1 MGEYDVRQT
10 AMGGSDETL
19 VKEVSGPLFGAKGWM
34 KFLGVLMIIYAIL
47 MTVMTLGI
55 GLIIAWLP
63 FWIGL
68 LLFKAAGSVE
78 LAATSGSKQALI
90 ETMTRL
96 KTYFTIYGI
105 LALIGIVVAVIA
117 MIVFGTTALLSSLS
131 SFSNL

>member
-10 AMGGSDETL
+10 GMGGDEHF
-19 VKEVSGPLFGAKGWM
+19 VKEVVAPLYGAKGWM

-47 MTVMTLGI
+47 IVVMTFGI
-55 GLIIAWLP
+55 GIIIAWLP

-78 LAATSGSKQALI
+78 LAATSGSRPALL
-90 ETMTRL
+90 EAMGKL

-105 LALIGIVVAVIA
+105 LALIGIIIGVIA
-117 MIVFGTTALLSSLS
+117 LMIGGTTALLSGLTN
-131 SFSNL
+131 F